1 MTQRNGPG
9 RRAVLSLPLAL
20 LAAPAVIRSA
30 AAQSWPSGPVRVVVP
45 VPPGGSIDAVARL
58 GAPGISAEL
67 GVPVVIENRGGGAG
81 SIGTGAVAKAAPDG
95 NTWLITFD
103 WHPMMNALVPNLTFD
118 TRTDF
123 TPAFLVGS
131 APYVLVA
138 RPDSPFRNL
147 ADVIAAA
154 KARPDTVTF
163 ASTGSGTLGH
173 LVMVLLAARADA
185 RMVHVA
191 YRGGG
196 PAMADT
202 LGGRV
207 DLMIG
212 SAALMAPAIADG
224 RLRAITQT
232 GAERIAALPN
242 LPTAAEDGYTDVV
255 ASAWWGYFGPAGVPA
270 PIVTR
275 FAGALRAAYSADRA
289 SSMMTETQQARLI
302 LGDAPA
308 LTQLVDREA
317 NLWSRVIREHDIKA
331 D

>member
-1 MTQRNGPG
+1 M
-9 RRAVLSLPLAL
+9 
-20 LAAPAVIRSA
+20 LAAPALARPVS
-30 AAQSWPSGPVRVVVP
+30 AQSWPNGPVRLVVP

-58 GAPGISAEL
+58 GAPALSAEL
-67 GVPVVIENRGGGAG
+67 GVPVVIENRSGGAG
-81 SIGTGAVAKAAPDG
+81 SIGTGVVAKAPADG

-103 WHPMMNALVPNLTFD
+103 WHPMMNALVPNLSFD

-131 APYVLVA
+131 APYVLAA
-138 RPDSPFRNL
+138 RPDAPFRSL
-147 ADVIAAA
+147 AEVIAAA
-154 KARPDTVTF
+154 KARPETVTF

-173 LVMVLLAARADA
+173 LVMVLLGARAGV

-196 PAMADT
+196 PAMTDT

-232 GAERIAALPN
+232 GAERIPALTS
-242 LPTAAEDGYTDVV
+242 LPTAAEDGYRDVV

-270 PIVTR
+270 PIVSR
-275 FAGALRAAYSADRA
+275 FAGALRAAYSGDRVRA
-289 SSMMTETQQARLI
+289 TMTETQQARLI
-302 LGDAPA
+302 LGDAAA
-308 LTQLVDREA
+308 LTELVEREA
-317 NLWSRVIREHDIKA
+317 GLWSRVIREHEIKA